1 VFLGLHLHTLAG
13 TALGNAFAG
22 YEAGARSF
30 DGSAGG
36 IGGGIAM
43 PIHTTEMGNVA
54 TEDLVYLFESSGVPT
69 GIDLA
74 AAAANARRAI
84 ELVGTGGGHVTGFG
98 TLQAFLD
105 INRQHLDE
113 LAAAPPGQSESKR

>member
-1 VFLGLHLHTLAG
+1 LLAG
-13 TALGNAFAG
+13 FEEGVRN
-22 YEAGARSF
+22 F
-30 DGSAGG
+30 DGSAAG

-54 TEDLVYLFESSGVPT
+54 TEDLVYLFESSGIGT

-74 AAAANARRAI
+74 AVAASGRRAM

-98 TLQAFLD
+98 TLERFLELNRAHLAE
-105 INRQHLDE
+105 INS
-113 LAAAPPGQSESKR
+113 APPGSSDKGA